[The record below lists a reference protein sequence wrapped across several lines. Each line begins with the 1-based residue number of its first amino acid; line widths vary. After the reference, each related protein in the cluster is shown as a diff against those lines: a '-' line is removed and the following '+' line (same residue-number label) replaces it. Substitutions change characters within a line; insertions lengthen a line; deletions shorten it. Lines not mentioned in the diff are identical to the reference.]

1 MIIDIDGLK
10 AVNDSLGHHAGDN
23 LIRQIGEDPAGSGCG
38 PLTSSPGSPATSSP
52 C

>member
-23 LIRQIGEDPAGSGCG
+23 LIRQIAGILASGCG
-38 PLTSSPGSPATSSP
+38 PPTSSPASPATSSR